1 MSAEYSINSVAR
13 IFGAALAVAFMGM
26 LQLPAA
32 TADETTARGEYL
44 TAAGGCYGCHTLPV
58 EGSQPFAG
66 GRPLK
71 TPFGIFYSPNITA
84 DDETGIG
91 GWTDEQFLDALKQG
105 ISPSGHPYFPVFPYT
120 SYTKITDED
129 GLAIKAYLDS
139 LPKIVQ
145 EDKPHEVSS
154 PFSWRWLQWG
164 WRLLFFKEGPYV
176 APEGASVEVARGG
189 YLVDAL
195 THCGECH
202 TPRNM
207 FGGVDNSLYMAGTPN
222 GGEGEFVPNIT
233 PDPET
238 GIGDW
243 SKGDIVSFMKTG
255 LKPDYD
261 DVQGSMAE
269 VIDHSLSKLT
279 DEDLAAIADYLK
291 SIKPIN
297 NVVKRAS
304 AS

>member
-1 MSAEYSINSVAR
+1 MGAEKSKKAIIWV
-13 IFGAALAVAFMGM
+13 FGAALGAAFFGM
-26 LQLPAA
+26 LHIPA
-32 TADETTARGEYL
+32 TIADETVARGKYL
-44 TAAGGCYGCHTLPV
+44 TAAGGCYGCHTTPGV
-58 EGSQPFAG
+58 GNQPFAG

-71 TPFGIFYSPNITA
+71 TPFGIFYSPNITP
-84 DDETGIG
+84 DDDTGIG
-91 GWTDEQFLDALKQG
+91 GWTDTQFLGALKTG
-105 ISPSGHPYFPVFPYT
+105 ISPTGHPYFPVFPYT

-129 GLAIKAYLDS
+129 ALSIKAYLDS
-139 LPKIVQ
+139 LPKVVQ

-176 APEGASVEVARGG
+176 APDGASDGVARGG

-207 FGGVDNSLYMAGTPN
+207 FGGVDAALYMAGAPS

-233 PDPET
+233 PDTET

-261 DVQGSMAE
+261 DVQGSMEE
-269 VIDHSLSKLT
+269 VINHSLSKLT
-279 DEDLAAIADYLK
+279 EDDLAAIADYLK
-291 SIKPIN
+291 SIKPIH